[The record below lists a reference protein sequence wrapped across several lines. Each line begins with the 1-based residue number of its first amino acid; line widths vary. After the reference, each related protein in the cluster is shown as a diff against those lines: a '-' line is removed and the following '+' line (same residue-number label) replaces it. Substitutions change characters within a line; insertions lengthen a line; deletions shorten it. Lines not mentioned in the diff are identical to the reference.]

1 MLTKSEIKQITKS
14 ISDMPRDSL
23 MQCVKMNLKK
33 HIKCEEKLLDALLQN
48 KSLFQL
54 LIVYHQTTFI
64 TLYNQFCKGKEK
76 YLRFQVEWY
85 KHCSI
90 FLLPSVGESED
101 GKGVD
106 TNEVCDAQQAWQT
119 FCDTY
124 PSDLA

>member
-23 MQCVKMNLKK
+23 MQCVEMNLKK

-90 FLLPSVGESED
+90 FFCPVSVNQKMVKVLTQMRSVMLNKLGRHF
-101 GKGVD
+101 V
-106 TNEVCDAQQAWQT
+106 THIRRT
-119 FCDTY
+119 
-124 PSDLA
+124 